1 MKKLVRLTESDL
13 VRIIEKVISE
23 QDTVGGNFQQG
34 VQSGQQAGQQARQ
47 VVNKVAGDVAQGA
60 KKVGTAAVQAG
71 VATLQGAKQVAI
83 TIGKVTFYAVITGG
97 VVVFL
102 IGKGIYKVSAA
113 VGNAIIK
120 FLAATGKAT
129 VSAATASSATP
140 AMKQPHHHPHNIASA
155 AQTSAGIISNIIK
168 WQQQTRQKRQR
179 SIG

>member
-1 MKKLVRLTESDL
+1 MKNKVVRLTESDL

-23 QDTVGGNFQQG
+23 QGTVGTNFQQG
-34 VQSGQQAGQQARQ
+34 VQSGAQAGQQARQ

-83 TIGKVTFYAVITGG
+83 TIGKVTFYAIITGG
-97 VVVFL
+97 VVVFM

-120 FLAATGKAT
+120 FFVKFLCYLFNSLFFRKTFYIITRKAIFINNL
-129 VSAATASSATP
+129 V
-140 AMKQPHHHPHNIASA
+140 KF
-155 AQTSAGIISNIIK
+155 
-168 WQQQTRQKRQR
+168 
-179 SIG
+179 